1 MATSASE
8 SHLLFLDTR
17 HSIRPSTPWD
27 TEFNLNNAI
36 SANLD
41 DYRMSIQSAEIPN
54 LVYPVNRFND
64 QVYFTENAGPVITTS
79 LTRKNYDGNELATVL
94 ATVMTAATTVAETYT
109 GTYDIYTK
117 KITISAA
124 GATAITFEDGASN
137 SAEITGFTNFGQ
149 ILIGGGVAENVV
161 RIDGTEYIDILTNLN
176 TSNYSSNGSSNVLF
190 RVPMNTSFGTVVFQ
204 QNATTDFIF
213 VSSSSMNT
221 FSIFIRDAQGR
232 PFELP
237 PNANCSFVFKL
248 EAIY

>member
-17 HSIRPSTPWD
+17 TSIRPSTPYD
-27 TEFNLNNAI
+27 TQFNLNNAI

-41 DYRMSIQSAEIPN
+41 DYRMSIQSAEVPN

-64 QVYFTENAGPVITTS
+64 QVYFTENGGGVITTA
-79 LTRKNYDGNELATVL
+79 LTQKNYDGTELARVL
-94 ATVMTAATTVAETYT
+94 ALVMTNATGVAETYT

-124 GATAITFEDGASN
+124 GATSITFENGANN
-137 SAEITGFTNFGQ
+137 SDFVTGFSNFGE
-149 ILIGGGVAENVV
+149 ILIGGGDASRVV
-161 RIDGTEYIDILTNLN
+161 RLDGTEYIDILTNLN
-176 TSNYSSNGSSNVLF
+176 TQNYSSNGNSNILF
-190 RVPMNTSFGTVVFQ
+190 RIPMNVGFGSVVFQ
-204 QNATTDFIF
+204 ANNTDDHIF
-213 VSSSSMNT
+213 VSSNSMNT
-221 FSIFIRDAQGR
+221 FSILIRDSNGR

-237 PNANCSFVFKL
+237 DNAHVSFIFKL